1 MLEFGK
7 EAMYDK
13 GKVLK
18 SARHAQRGAACAA
31 SVSCATCMQGIV
43 VPAVT
48 YLCASRAAK
57 AVGKAADGPAGELD
71 A

>member
-18 SARHAQRGAACAA
+18 SARHAQRGDACAA
-31 SVSCATCMQGIV
+31 SVSRAYFVQGTV
-43 VPAVT
+43 VMAVT
-48 YLCASRAAK
+48 YLCANRATK
-57 AVGKAADGPAGELD
+57 AVGKAADGPAGELT
-71 A
+71 